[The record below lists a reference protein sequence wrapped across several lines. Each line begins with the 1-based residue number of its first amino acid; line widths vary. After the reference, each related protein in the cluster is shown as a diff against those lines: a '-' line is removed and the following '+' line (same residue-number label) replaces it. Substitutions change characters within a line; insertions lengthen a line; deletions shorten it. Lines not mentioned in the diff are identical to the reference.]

1 MLFTEYELCNFNE
14 NEECDYTVEF
24 LMSSI
29 TLKEHVMS
37 GLKYTPEQFQEYY
50 ENEEKEFTDEFDE
63 KGKESIDDF
72 EFNTLKDYLIKDEKA
87 HLDYE
92 LDLNLTNEIL
102 NNENCI
108 TDYLMKLNIN
118 YN

>member
-1 MLFTEYELCNFNE
+1 MIFTEYELCNFNE

-29 TLKEHVMS
+29 TLEEHVFG
-37 GLKYTPEQFQEYY
+37 GLQYTPEQFQEYY

-72 EFNTLKDYLIKDEKA
+72 ELNTLKDYLVKEETLLLEAYVWVK
-87 HLDYE
+87 
-92 LDLNLTNEIL
+92 
-102 NNENCI
+102 
-108 TDYLMKLNIN
+108 
-118 YN
+118 